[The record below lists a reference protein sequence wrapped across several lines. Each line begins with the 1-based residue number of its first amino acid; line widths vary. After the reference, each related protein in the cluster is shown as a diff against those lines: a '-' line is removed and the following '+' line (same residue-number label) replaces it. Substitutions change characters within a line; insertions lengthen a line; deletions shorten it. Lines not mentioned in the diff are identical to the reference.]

1 MRQGEPGRA
10 NGVAARMVDAAM
22 QLQRLREEYQREE
35 EKRRER
41 IRARRRATE
50 VRYLVEGVMLFALTE
65 FLFGGLSAG
74 RLLVLV
80 VPGIALGW
88 TCLRLRVGQM
98 GYAVAAAVAY
108 IVVYGL
114 FGVLA
119 LWHFVVFVALAA
131 AAGVMHEFQRADGSE
146 TM

>member
-1 MRQGEPGRA
+1 MRRSEPGRA
-10 NGVAARMVDAAM
+10 NDAASRTVDAAM
-22 QLQRLREEYQREE
+22 QLQQLREEYRREE
-35 EKRRER
+35 DRRRER
-41 IRARRRATE
+41 ILARRRSTE
-50 VRYLVEGVMLFALTE
+50 VRYLVEGVMLFALTQ

-88 TCLRLRVGQM
+88 TCFRLRVGQV
-98 GYAVAAAVAY
+98 GYPVAAAVAY
-108 IVVYGL
+108 VVVYGIL
-114 FGVLA
+114 GVLA

-131 AAGVMHEFQRADGSE
+131 AAGVMHELQRADGSE